1 MPNLSQLAPITTAAT
16 ALANLVLVSPQS
28 TIGLQP
34 QVLDDDDGEGLM
46 SDESP
51 PPAFIFDYEGENVL
65 QLESD
70 ITDHYSDENL
80 PLEDQ
85 IALKPVI
92 YTVQGFVG
100 ELNDIA
106 PSFLKPI
113 KFAADKLTTIG
124 AYVPQLSVTANLAYA
139 EAFFLYQVGR
149 NVANTAVAAWASLT
163 GTGGLSV
170 IGEDGIELSSNQSKQ
185 QVALQQFYGY
195 WAERRLFTI
204 QTPWAVLQDMAIL
217 KVRAVQDA
225 ATDVVTDFAI
235 DFKMIRKASTFI
247 DRSNLTG
254 NISQGRLKSQASK
267 LTNQGASSP
276 IASTSLGDGL
286 SSMLG

>member
-1 MPNLSQLAPITTAAT
+1 MPNLSQLAPLTTAAT
-16 ALANLVLVSPQS
+16 ALGALVLVSPQA

-34 QVLDDDDGEGLM
+34 QVLEDDDGDGLM

-51 PPAFIFDYEGENVL
+51 PPAFVFDYEGENS
-65 QLESD
+65 LELTSD

-85 IALKPVI
+85 IALKPVL

-113 KFAADKLTTIG
+113 KFAADKLTNIG
-124 AYVPQLSVTANLAYA
+124 AYAPQVSVTALLAYQ

-149 NVANTAVAAWASLT
+149 NVANTAVSAWASLT

-170 IGEDGIELSSNQSKQ
+170 IGENGLEISVNQTKQ
-185 QVALQQFYGY
+185 QTALQQFYGY
-195 WAERRLFTI
+195 WNERRLFTI
-204 QTPWAVLQDMAIL
+204 QTPWAVLQDMAIQ
-217 KVRAVQDA
+217 KIRAVQDEK
-225 ATDVVTDFAI
+225 TDSVTDFAI
-235 DFKMIRKASTFI
+235 DFKMIRKASTQTL
-247 DRSNLTG
+247 DNSLSN
-254 NISQGRLKSQASK
+254 IPQGRLKSQASK

-276 IASTSLGDGL
+276 LSSIGLDEGL
-286 SSMLG
+286 STMLG